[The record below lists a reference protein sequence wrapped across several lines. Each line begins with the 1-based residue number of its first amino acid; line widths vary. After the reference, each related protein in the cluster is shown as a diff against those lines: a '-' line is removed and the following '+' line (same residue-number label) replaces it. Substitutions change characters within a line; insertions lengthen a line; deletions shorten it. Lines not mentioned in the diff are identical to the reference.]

1 MDRGMEWANVATA
14 PDQLTAEMWVQIL
27 KDAGIPAMIRP
38 TDAVSFLGVSGYG
51 CRVQVP
57 KDEVRRALQ
66 VLEEV
71 ELEPDERDDY

>member
-1 MDRGMEWANVATA
+1 MDWESVATA
-14 PDQLTAEMWVQIL
+14 PDQLTAEMWVEIL

-38 TDAVSFLGVSGYG
+38 SDAVSFLGVSGFG

-57 KDEVRRALQ
+57 KDQARRALQ

-71 ELEPDERDDY
+71 ELEPDEPPDL